1 MDNPTAEQI
10 LRYAKYL
17 DAFRAFTDRAVQQLV
32 NEFGEEESDFAIMS
46 VFATASV
53 EILSF
58 ALIARVQAMKD
69 AGESQ
74 QECEKQV
81 LGMVELHSQRTL
93 DEWGRAL
100 DKIKAAG
107 EAQN

>member
-1 MDNPTAEQI
+1 MKPPTEEQ
-10 LRYAKYL
+10 LQRYSKYI
-17 DAFRAFTDRAVQQLV
+17 ATFRALSDRAIQQLV